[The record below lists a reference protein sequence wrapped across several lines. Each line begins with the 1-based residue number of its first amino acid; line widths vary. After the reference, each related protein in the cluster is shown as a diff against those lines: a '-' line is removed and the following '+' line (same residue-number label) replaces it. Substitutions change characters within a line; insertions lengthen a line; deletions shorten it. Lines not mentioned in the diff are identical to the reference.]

1 VRNHVLGLM
10 VGALGLAGGCTAAA
24 APVDETV
31 VIGIEHS
38 RFSEARLQVEA
49 GTTIRFVIDNDDPI
63 PHEFIVGD
71 ERVQRVHE
79 NGTERHHDPRPGEI
93 SIPVLSERTTTYTFD
108 EPGEL
113 IFGCHLPGHYRFGMR
128 GTIQVVL

>member
-1 VRNHVLGLM
+1 MRGLLLGAAL
-10 VGALGLAGGCTAAA
+10 GALALSGCTAAA
-24 APVDETV
+24 APVDDTV
-31 VIGIEHS
+31 VIEVEHS
-38 RFSEARLQVEA
+38 RFSEERLKVEA
-49 GTTIRFVIDNDDPI
+49 GTTVRFVIDNKDPI

-79 NGTERHHDPRPGEI
+79 NGTERHHAPRPGEI
-93 SIPVLSERTTTYTFD
+93 SIPVLSERTTSYTFE
-108 EPGEL
+108 EPGEW

>member
-1 VRNHVLGLM
+1 MRKLLLGVAL
-10 VGALGLAGGCTAAA
+10 GALVLSGCTAAA
-24 APVDETV
+24 APSDETI
-31 VIGIEHS
+31 VIEIEHS
-38 RFSEARLQVEA
+38 RFSEERLQVES
-49 GTTIRFVIDNDDPI
+49 GTTVRFVIDNEDPI

-79 NGTERHHDPRPGEI
+79 NGTERHHPPRPGEI
-93 SIPVLSERTTTYTFD
+93 SIPVLSTRTTTYTFE

>member
-1 VRNHVLGLM
+1 VRKHLAGLAL
-10 VGALGLAGGCTAAA
+10 GALALSGGCTAAA
-24 APVDETV
+24 APVDDTV

-38 RFSEARLQVEA
+38 RFSEERLTVEA
-49 GTTIRFVIDNDDPI
+49 GTTIRFVIENNDPI

-79 NGTERHHDPRPGEI
+79 NGTERHHAPRPGEI
-93 SIPVLSERTTTYTFD
+93 SIPVLSERTTTYTFE

-113 IFGCHLPGHYRFGMR
+113 IFGCHLLGHYRFGMR

>member
-1 VRNHVLGLM
+1 MRRLLLGVAL
-10 VGALGLAGGCTAAA
+10 GALALPGCTAAA
-24 APVDETV
+24 APVDDTL
-31 VIGIEHS
+31 VIEIEHS
-38 RFSEARLQVEA
+38 RFSEEKLQVEA
-49 GTTIRFVIDNDDPI
+49 GTTVRFVIDNEDPI

-79 NGTERHHDPRPGEI
+79 NGIERHHAPRPGEI
-93 SIPVLSERTTTYTFD
+93 SIPVLSTRTTTYTFE
-108 EPGEL
+108 EPGKL

>member
-1 VRNHVLGLM
+1 MSKHL
-10 VGALGLAGGCTAAA
+10 LGLAIGALALLGGCTAAA
-24 APVDETV
+24 APPDETV
-31 VIGIEHS
+31 VIEIEHS
-38 RFSEARLQVEA
+38 RFSEERLQVEA
-49 GTTIRFVIDNDDPI
+49 GSTIRFVIDNNDPI

-79 NGTERHHDPRPGEI
+79 NGTERHHAPRPGEI
-93 SIPVLSERTTTYTFD
+93 SIPVLSERITTYTFE

>member
-1 VRNHVLGLM
+1 MSKHL
-10 VGALGLAGGCTAAA
+10 LGLAIGALALLGGCTAAA
-24 APVDETV
+24 APPDEIV
-31 VIGIEHS
+31 VIDIEHS
-38 RFSEARLQVEA
+38 RFSEERLRVEA
-49 GTTIRFVIDNDDPI
+49 GSTIRFVIDNNDPI

-79 NGTERHHDPRPGEI
+79 NGTERHHAPRPGEI
-93 SIPVLSERTTTYTFD
+93 SIPVLSERITTYTFE